1 MIKWN
6 TKVAAR
12 DNRKPSSDRSRFRG
26 DEIDSRHRRAKHE
39 FSRNSFKGGR
49 YRPSGFRGV
58 SRERSP
64 KDCFQYQERSKGR
77 TYVATRSVQP
87 SESSDSKREV
97 ALPRDGQVI
106 LASFK
111 DSGTSQVCLK
121 DDNIENGLD
130 VVNDDI
136 LNQENLGNADDM
148 ETDGDN
154 IKTDEVMETNGVED
168 EFQELT
174 DEESNGNQ
182 VVLNG
187 HNDAGLE
194 EKCEEGEI
202 EKEENVVEIQK
213 EENVV
218 EVEKNRGTRKKL
230 FKSVPLI
237 EGTTKKR
244 MVQALVSPRKRL
256 PNKTNSKQGDGIKQ
270 GEQSRVHQTLNLQ
283 LINFEGFMDQK
294 EEEERAHIMFYLWNK
309 VGVFGSWVS
318 GLRWLWPTIVLEF
331 QVDGYLSGNGGI
343 LSICF
348 PIICIRL

>member
-111 DSGTSQVCLK
+111 DSGTS
-121 DDNIENGLD
+121 
-130 VVNDDI
+130 
-136 LNQENLGNADDM
+136 QENLGNADDM

-270 GEQSRVHQTLNLQ
+270 GEQSRVV
-283 LINFEGFMDQK
+283 M
-294 EEEERAHIMFYLWNK
+294 AYYSS
-309 VGVFGSWVS
+309 GVSS
-318 GLRWLWPTIVLEF
+318 
-331 QVDGYLSGNGGI
+331 
-343 LSICF
+343 
-348 PIICIRL
+348 